1 VHFGAT
7 MVKPAAPARP
17 APKPVK
23 RAPARRPAGKKLGAK
38 RPAKPLAK
46 KKPTSKKPTAKR
58 TAAKKPGVDKNTNKQ
73 SIQKNTPARPA
84 RDKRDPHLGAA
95 PGVLQG
101 PAAHAARGELSPRPY
116 AKLTADQLS
125 GPDDLRLDKVHR
137 QATTKNVEMT
147 RKLAKTLDEAGV
159 EGAHVYGRAKDKVS
173 LFNKL
178 RETPGMKLGDVKD
191 VSGVRADITPTKPA
205 FGDVKQAQKAVTET
219 FGDAAKLKGDYITN
233 PNKWGYTGRIHDI
246 VDNGGMPHEVQLGS
260 KDISKFIDQKLTTKG
275 GHQISLHDTTFYK
288 GDTNGARLPQH
299 LEKEYTSLMGRIR
312 DANAAG
318 KSADEVPELAR
329 DLKKFKDAAEE
340 ALPAKLLAKP
350 DPKLSTKAKV
360 GRAAGKVLGVAG
372 VVGGAMQTADGV
384 QELRDGKYV
393 EGGADVVAGGG
404 SIASSAAL
412 MAGRVGL
419 GTTTGGAVA
428 VVDGAK
434 DIYVGI
440 RDGNVEKGVTG
451 AVKSG
456 AGAAMIAGVATA
468 NPVLIAGGAVAYGG
482 AVVYENRKAIAG
494 AAKKAWNWVKSWW

>member
-1 VHFGAT
+1 
-7 MVKPAAPARP
+7 MVQPAAPARR
-17 APKPVK
+17 APPKAPPK
-23 RAPARRPAGKKLGAK
+23 RAPARGAK
-38 RPAKPLAK
+38 AP
-46 KKPTSKKPTAKR
+46 
-58 TAAKKPGVDKNTNKQ
+58 AAKKPAAKAPAAKKPAANKP
-73 SIQKNTPARPA
+73 SAKPAAKKPPTTKPAARGGPAGAQGPAAPRPD
-84 RDKRDPHLGAA
+84 RNQRDPHLGAA

-101 PAAHAARGELSPRPY
+101 PAAYAARGELAPPNP
-116 AKLTADQLS
+116 KLTADKLS
-125 GPDDLRLDKVHR
+125 GPDDIRLEKVQR
-137 QATTKNVEMT
+137 QATAKNIEMT
-147 RKLAKTLDEAGV
+147 RKLSQTLEDAGV
-159 EGAHVYGRAKDKVS
+159 EGAHVYGRAKDKTS

-191 VSGVRADITPTKPA
+191 ISGVRADLPPTKN
-205 FGDVKQAQKAVTET
+205 FENVTRAQKAVEDT
-219 FGDAAKLKGDYITN
+219 FGEAAKLKGNYIEN
-233 PNKWGYTGRIHDI
+233 PNRWGYTGRIHDV
-246 VDNGGMPHEVQLGS
+246 VDAGGMPHEVQLGS
-260 KDISKFIDQKLTTKG
+260 RDVSKFIDQKLTTKSG
-275 GHQISLHDTTFYK
+275 QQISLHDTTFYK

-312 DANAAG
+312 DANGAG
-318 KSADEVPELAR
+318 KAVDDVPELAK
-329 DLKKFKDAAEE
+329 DLANFKKAAEE
-340 ALPAKLLAKP
+340 ALPATLPDKP
-350 DPKLSTKAKV
+350 APQLSTKAKV
-360 GRAAGKVLGVAG
+360 GRAAGKALGVAG
-372 VVGGAMQTADGV
+372 VVGGAFQTADGV
-384 QELRDGKYV
+384 NELRNGKYV
-393 EGGADVVAGGG
+393 EGGADVTAGTG
-404 SIASSAAL
+404 SIVSSAAL